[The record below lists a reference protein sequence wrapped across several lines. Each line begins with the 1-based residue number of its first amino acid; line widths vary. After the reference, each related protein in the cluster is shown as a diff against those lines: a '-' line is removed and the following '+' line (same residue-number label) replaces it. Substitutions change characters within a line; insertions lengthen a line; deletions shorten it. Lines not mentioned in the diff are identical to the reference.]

1 MKKYF
6 AIVLLAFLTVGI
18 VLTAQKANPASDF
31 VYSLNSQSTGIIILK
46 YKGNEKNV
54 IIPSVIEDYP
64 VEEIGEDAFG
74 DFVYKGSDIESIII
88 PDSVVEI
95 ASSAF
100 KNCKNL
106 KAVRIGSGIRAI
118 GMWAF
123 KGCVSLTKFDIGVEK
138 LEEKKDIYGIMQK
151 CRHHYYGY
159 GDGVF
164 KGCTSLSLKEQKTI
178 RDTGYKGSF

>member
-46 YKGNEKNV
+46 YKGNAKDV

-64 VEEIGEDAFG
+64 VEEIGENAFG
-74 DFVYKGSDIESIII
+74 NVFSAFGVSNIESIII

-95 ASSAF
+95 AQNAF
-100 KNCKNL
+100 NNCKNL
-106 KAVRIGSGIRAI
+106 KVVRIGSGIGAI

-123 KGCVSLTKFDIGVEK
+123 SECVSLTKFDIGVKK
-138 LEEKKDIYGIMQK
+138 LEKTNKM
-151 CRHHYYGY
+151 CRHNCYGY
-159 GDGVF
+159 GMDVF
-164 KGCTSLSLKEQKTI
+164 KGCTSLSLKEQKKI
-178 RDTGYKGSF
+178 RDTGYTGSF